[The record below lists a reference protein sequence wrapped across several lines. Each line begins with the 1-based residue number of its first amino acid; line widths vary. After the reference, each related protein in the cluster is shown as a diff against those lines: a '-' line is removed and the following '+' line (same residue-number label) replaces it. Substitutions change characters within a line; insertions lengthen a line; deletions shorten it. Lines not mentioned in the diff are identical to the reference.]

1 MNFLFKEVR
10 DKLGEFVG
18 YGVISVL
25 EMCRYLYVYVDILL
39 FKDMKCF
46 VLFDVVYYLI
56 DEIIR
61 IYIYF
66 V

>member
-25 EMCRYLYVYVDILL
+25 EMRRYLYVYVDILL
-39 FKDMKCF
+39 FKDMKRF